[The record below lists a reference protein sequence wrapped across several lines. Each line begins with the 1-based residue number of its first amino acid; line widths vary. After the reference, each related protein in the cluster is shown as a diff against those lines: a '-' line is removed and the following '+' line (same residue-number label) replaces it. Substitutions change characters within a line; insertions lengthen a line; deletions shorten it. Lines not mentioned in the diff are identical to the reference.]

1 MSESARSDFHFDLTD
16 RVVLVTGAARG
27 LGACIAKRAA
37 AGGARLL
44 LGDIRD
50 AQGEA
55 LAKKIGGTAR
65 YLHLDVALEED
76 WTRWVDTA
84 LSEWGRIDALVNN
97 AAILHIGTVEN
108 TPADVVLQV
117 LRVNTLGPYLGIR
130 AVLPAMKRQGK
141 GAIVNIASI
150 DGLTGM
156 NGVSAYATS
165 KWGLRGLTKSSAMEL
180 GRHGIRVNCV
190 CPAGG
195 NPEMYEPWGEALSEI
210 TEETLAY
217 TENRAIPGNASIK
230 AIADGAL
237 FLASEASRLCTGV
250 DLPVDGGASVG
261 HFIPG
266 FNEI

>member
-55 LAKKIGGTAR
+55 VAKKIGGTAR

-108 TPADVVLQV
+108 TPADVVLHLGDV
-117 LRVNTLGPYLGIR
+117 ALGPI
-130 AVLPAMKRQGK
+130 AESLP
-141 GAIVNIASI
+141 
-150 DGLTGM
+150 LTAQLHGRKFLVPG
-156 NGVSAYATS
+156 NHDRVSPATQS
-165 KWGLRGLTKSSAMEL
+165 R
-180 GRHGIRVNCV
+180 
-190 CPAGG
+190 
-195 NPEMYEPWGEALSEI
+195 
-210 TEETLAY
+210 
-217 TENRAIPGNASIK
+217 RAIERFAPLYEQAGWIM
-230 AIADGAL
+230 
-237 FLASEASRLCTGV
+237 
-250 DLPVDGGASVG
+250 LP
-261 HFIPG
+261 
-266 FNEI
+266 EIIQGTRRGTLLPDMA